1 MLKIELKEGESID
14 RALKRYKR
22 KYRKTQVLQNIK
34 QREHYVKQSTQNR
47 EMIKK
52 AAYRQKYELENEE

>member
-52 AAYRQKYELENEE
+52 AAYRQKYELENEA

>member
-1 MLKIELKEGESID
+1 MLKIELKEGENID

-22 KYRKTQVLQNIK
+22 KYRKTQVLKNIK
-34 QREHYVKQSTQNR
+34 AREHYVKQSTQRR
-47 EMIKK
+47 EMVKK